1 MLKTMSKQLGK
12 KWRQIVGRLLNDEA
26 GTAAVL
32 SPPRIREQRNHVVS
46 KRGFSP
52 ATTTARKPLAE
63 QTQSLIA
70 QTRIPSMPRIGAE
83 GNLSIEYQ
91 IAKRIVDIVG
101 ALVFL
106 VLLSPILLTVLA
118 VLAVTTGG
126 KPLFGQERVGHCGRR
141 FWMFKFRTMRLDA
154 DKLQH
159 LVQNEQD
166 GPIFKNRCD
175 PRVTWLGRW
184 LRKTSIDEMPQL
196 VNVLLGHM
204 SLVGPRPPVPKEVAK
219 YKPWQRRRLAVKP
232 GLTCLWQVS
241 GRSDIGFE
249 DWVRMDIWYLRHQ
262 NLWTD
267 LKLLVRTPLKV
278 ITCKGAY

>member
-1 MLKTMSKQLGK
+1 MLKRLSRPLWQWKE
-12 KWRQIVGRLLNDEA
+12 IVDRLLIDDA

-32 SPPRIREQRNHVVS
+32 SPQRSIASPVSDFPLRLPPRIAHKQFEPAGTILR
-46 KRGFSP
+46 KSP
-52 ATTTARKPLAE
+52 TIR
-63 QTQSLIA
+63 
-70 QTRIPSMPRIGAE
+70 AE
-83 GNLSIEYQ
+83 GNSSLEYQ
-91 IAKRIVDIVG
+91 AEKRVLDIVG
-101 ALVFL
+101 SVVLL
-106 VLLSPILLTVLA
+106 ILLSPILLAVLA
-118 VLAVTTGG
+118 VLAITTKG
-126 KPLFGQERVGHCGRR
+126 KPLFSQERVGHCGRR
-141 FWMFKFRTMRLDA
+141 FRMYKFRTMRLDA

-159 LVQNEQD
+159 LVQNEKN

-175 PRVTWLGRW
+175 PRVTRLGRW

-196 VNVLLGHM
+196 VSVLLGDM
-204 SLVGPRPPVPKEVAK
+204 SLVGPRPPVPKEVAQ
-219 YKPWQRRRLAVKP
+219 YNPWQRRRLAVKP